1 VSLQTA
7 KRFTSK
13 TEEINMVVVE
23 LGWKKLVMTKEA
35 AFQLASALEGAE
47 IYERKWVPE
56 GERVEKGVDHTFHV
70 YPNDHAFGM
79 EIISDDLY
87 RMAKLAGKPEK

>member
-1 VSLQTA
+1 VSLRTA
-7 KRFTSK
+7 KRSISK
-13 TEEINMVVVE
+13 TEEINMIVIE

-35 AFQLASALEGAE
+35 AFQLASCLEGAE

>member
-7 KRFTSK
+7 KQSTSK

-35 AFQLASALEGAE
+35 AFQLASALEVAE